1 MSYKKDSKSRLARF
15 MLALTIM
22 GGVGQRLADN
32 KSSAAWLTK
41 YSGGREQ
48 MKRTNVDEIDFVSGG
63 PLLQVVEFEKDLTT
77 KPSKG
82 QDTGTAEARLFEKI
96 MIKGVTRVGEVNYEG
111 KLVQKDN
118 YNNDEVKELL
128 GPALKGVFSDKILTG
143 DNGRYNNLSTRDYVF
158 GICGGD
164 PWDVDIV
171 QKFNDMRD
179 SVKNSAAGAGK
190 NQFFTTNVQVND
202 GGAETKVKQMA
213 AIKEELKNFANG
225 LSGSS
230 ILPPQGGY
238 NSYIR
243 ISKDGSQIKFAN
255 GKSGGKDDYYYL
267 YSSARFTKLSSLEIN
282 GLGNALSALIGK
294 LASYEDVAG
303 NYLKV
308 GGSYYKLGNGSFDGK
323 NLGSSSYRPLAM
335 FQAIHEFKMSGD
347 LEVACHKYNEALA
360 VGDRLAGVL
369 AEDSLDVAR
378 SRLAADFDNFV
389 SQGSIKE
396 GYKGYR
402 NSAVKMVIAFAKI
415 YTAQT
420 STRNSPEFD
429 SFVSGMSEGDFNGFL
444 NAVQAMYGLDSMGI
458 TASDLKD
465 AEAMD
470 CCFKFLSLKAGF
482 EVSKGGEERKEKKS
496 SVLKPILWGAGILAF
511 LGGSGVALW
520 KTGYGE
526 MLAEKAKEFFN
537 KNKDRFA
544 SGGNS
549 KPVDTKPVT
558 GKPNPVPKKP
568 N

>member
-41 YSGGREQ
+41 YSGGREVQ
-48 MKRTNVDEIDFVSGG
+48 KRTSTDDIDYDSAG
-63 PLLQVVEFEKDLTT
+63 PLLQVVEFDKDLTT

-96 MIKGVTRVGEVNYEG
+96 MIKGVTKVGEVNEEG

-143 DNGRYNNLSTRDYVF
+143 DNGRYNGLSTRDYVF
-158 GICGGD
+158 GICSGD
-164 PWDVDIV
+164 PWGADIV
-171 QKFNDMRD
+171 QKFNDVRD

-190 NQFFTTNVQVND
+190 NQFFTTNVQVDD
-202 GGAETKVKQMA
+202 GGAEAKIKHMA
-213 AIKEELKNFANG
+213 AIKEDLKAFANG
-225 LSGSS
+225 LLGSS
-230 ILPPQGGY
+230 ILPPQGY

-255 GKSGGKDDYYYL
+255 GRGGGKDGYYYL
-267 YSSARFTKLSSLEIN
+267 YSNARFQKLSNFDIN

-308 GGSYYKLGNGSFDGK
+308 GESYYKLGNGSFDGK

-335 FQAIHEFKMSGD
+335 FQAVHEFKMSGD

-369 AEDSLDVAR
+369 AGGVDSAR
-378 SRLAADFDNFV
+378 TQLAADFDNFV
-389 SQGSIKE
+389 SQGSIE
-396 GYKGYR
+396 KGYAKYG

-511 LGGSGVALW
+511 LGASGVALW
-520 KTGYGE
+520 KTGYGKI
-526 MLAEKAKEFFN
+526 LARKAKEFFN
-537 KNKDRFA
+537 KNKNRFA

-549 KPVDTKPVT
+549 KPIDTKPVT